1 MTFNLKWNFFLTFN
15 FYKNLII
22 NQLRMEI
29 MSINKGNEP
38 NWLPFAID
46 KMLKTDW
53 LGGTTNINNI
63 GTRVPE
69 VNILETE
76 DNF

>member
-1 MTFNLKWNFFLTFN
+1 
-15 FYKNLII
+15 
-22 NQLRMEI
+22 MEI